1 MADGAQASLEGMTAG
16 VMIGPLFE
24 DVEAIYPYFRLQE
37 AGASVLVVGVRA
49 GETVTGKH
57 GLPMD
62 TDRAASDLS
71 ADDLDILVIAGGY
84 GPDKL
89 RVDSGVLGLVRGMHE
104 QDKPIAFICHAGW
117 VPISAGILEG
127 RRATSVEQIADD
139 MRNA

>member
-37 AGASVLVVGVRA
+37 AGASVLVVGVSA

-57 GLPMD
+57 GLRMD
-62 TDRAASDLS
+62 TRRAAGHLA
-71 ADDLDILVIAGGY
+71 ADDLDILVLPGGH

-89 RVDSGVLGLVRGMHE
+89 RVDPGVLGLLRRMQE
-104 QDKPIAFICHAGW
+104 QYKPITF
-117 VPISAGILEG
+117 
-127 RRATSVEQIADD
+127 
-139 MRNA
+139 N